1 MLPVG
6 TAGRGVQR
14 VDDACLART
23 VDDAARRSAD
33 LLAGED
39 RRGREVIVSDVVRC
53 CLPVPL
59 ERSGGAVEGEQRV
72 RVQGPPAVRSPVGQC
87 RRPSPRDRVRGAE
100 VHLAVRTDRRGP
112 PGAAARRLAGDGPV
126 PGDGVELPAHAARGR
141 VERIQDTLP
150 ARKQADRARVDE
162 AVRELRG
169 DVDRLVRRAHEPS
182 APEHLAGRLV
192 QGEGG
197 PAGIAVDP
205 PVAGREPVRAAAHLA
220 HARPPDEPA
229 RLRVERED
237 VAVEILDVHPPA
249 EHDRRRGEH
258 TRRGLIAGEP
268 EPPGRPERCHVR
280 GVDRRARGRSGAGE
294 VRVRQRPLAPGALS
308 ALRDDDGQREQ
319 AHNDHGHR
327 ERGGRDQTSMIWSV
341 TPD

>member
-1 MLPVG
+1 M
-6 TAGRGVQR
+6 
-14 VDDACLART
+14 
-23 VDDAARRSAD
+23 
-33 LLAGED
+33 
-39 RRGREVIVSDVVRC
+39 IVSDVVRC

-59 ERSGGAVEGEQRV
+59 ERPVAPSRASSESVYRARPRYAAPLGRAGV
-72 RVQGPPAVRSPVGQC
+72 PPHGTGSRCRSTPC
-87 RRPSPRDRVRGAE
+87 RPHRPTRATRRRHPPPCRGRPSS
-100 VHLAVRTDRRGP
+100 RRWCQ
-112 PGAAARRLAGDGPV
+112 
-126 PGDGVELPAHAARGR
+126 LPAHAARGR

-169 DVDRLVRRAHEPS
+169 DVDRLVRRAHEHS

-192 QGEGG
+192 EGEGG
-197 PAGIAVDP
+197 PAGIAVDA
-205 PVAGREPVRAAAHLA
+205 PVAGREPVRAAVHLA

-229 RLRVERED
+229 GVRVERKD

-268 EPPGRPERCHVR
+268 EPPGRPERCNVR
-280 GVDRRARGRSGAGE
+280 GVDRRVRGRSGAGE

-308 ALRDDDGQREQ
+308 ALRDDDGKREE
-319 AHNDHGHR
+319 AHDDHGHR
-327 ERGGRDQTSMIWSV
+327 ERGGRDQTSIPWSV
-341 TPD
+341 SPTSSTSTGRGHARS